1 MSLLYHL
8 IISSFSK
15 TWINGN
21 ASIRRLIFISL
32 FFLAQHT
39 QVRADATQISAG
51 LDGRAQSMNPL
62 WGAGEE
68 DLNLHGAFVNLRHVI
83 SDAKGDR
90 YIFVAQLDANDNMN
104 EFEAYQVY
112 AQLKGSLGGANL
124 RAGRYI
130 LPFGLLANLDTE
142 RQLLQTQE
150 SIALGIKLDTGIQV
164 FGFAGALDYA
174 LSVSQGTGTLDDQ
187 DSNKLLVARIG
198 IQQEESRWG
207 LSYLD
212 GRINTDDS
220 DFFQQ
225 GNSEKQRLAI
235 DAELDLFP
243 WVLRI
248 QLDAGKDDGRS
259 VSGATLLADY
269 DVNARLSFNSKI
281 SYWDSTDEFEE
292 VALGLSYQLPNNFV
306 FRLAET
312 WQQLNDIDDTLFS
325 LQLYWDF
332 SHAL

>member
-1 MSLLYHL
+1 MLRL
-8 IISSFSK
+8 II
-15 TWINGN
+15 I
-21 ASIRRLIFISL
+21 IV
-32 FFLAQHT
+32 FFLAHHT
-39 QVRADATQISAG
+39 QVQADATQISAG
-51 LDGRAQSMNPL
+51 LDGRAQSMDSL
-62 WGAGEE
+62 WGTGEKS
-68 DLNLHGAFVNLRHVI
+68 LNLHGAFINLRHVI

-90 YIFVAQLDANDNMN
+90 YIFVAQLDADDNMG
-104 EFEAYQVY
+104 ELEAYQVY

-124 RAGRYI
+124 RVGRYI

-174 LSVSQGTGTLDDQ
+174 LSVSQGSGTLDDQ

-198 IQQEESRWG
+198 IQQEENSWG
-207 LSYLD
+207 ISYLD
-212 GRINTDDS
+212 GRINTDNS

-225 GNSEKQRLAI
+225 GNSDKQRLAI
-235 DAELDLFP
+235 DAELDLLP
-243 WVLRI
+243 WMLRI
-248 QLDAGKDDGRS
+248 QFDTGKDDGRS

-281 SYWDSTDEFEE
+281 SYWDSVDEFEE
-292 VALGLSYQLPNNFV
+292 MAIGLSYQLPNNFV

-312 WQQLNDIDDTLFS
+312 WQQLNDVDDTIFS

>member
-1 MSLLYHL
+1 MLRL
-8 IISSFSK
+8 II
-15 TWINGN
+15 I
-21 ASIRRLIFISL
+21 IV

-51 LDGRAQSMNPL
+51 LDGRALSMNPL

-90 YIFVAQLDANDNMN
+90 YIFVAQMDADDNMN

-112 AQLKGSLGGANL
+112 AQLKGSLGGASL
-124 RAGRYI
+124 RVGRYI

-142 RQLLQTQE
+142 RQLIQTQE
-150 SIALGIKLDTGIQV
+150 SIALGIKLDTGVQG

-174 LSVSQGTGTLDDQ
+174 LSVSQGTSSFDDQ
-187 DSNKLLVARIG
+187 NSNKLLVARIG
-198 IQQEESRWG
+198 IQQEENRWG

-212 GRINTDDS
+212 GRVDS
-220 DFFQQ
+220 DEDIFYPQ
-225 GNSEKQRLAI
+225 GNSDKQRLAI
-235 DAELDLFP
+235 DAELDLLP
-243 WVLRI
+243 WMLRI

-281 SYWDSTDEFEE
+281 SYWDSIDEFEE
-292 VALGLSYQLPNNFV
+292 IALGLSYQLPNNFV
-306 FRLAET
+306 FRLAQT
-312 WQQLNDIDDTLFS
+312 WQQLNDVDETIFS